1 MKRLESPASLFVTL
15 VEKRGS
21 ILDFIDPWIPA
32 CARMTEGETGITKR
46 PIFCYWLFLFRGFPW
61 LIFCLAFIP
70 CYTLGLLLLF
80 VASALTLENLSN
92 IFEYFRD
99 SNG

>member
-1 MKRLESPASLFVTL
+1 MKRLESTASLFVTL

-46 PIFCYWLFLFRGFPW
+46 PIFCYWLFLFRGFP
-61 LIFCLAFIP
+61 
-70 CYTLGLLLLF
+70 CYSVAKLLLLLGLHS
-80 VASALTLENLSN
+80 VLNRGTASS
-92 IFEYFRD
+92 FR
-99 SNG
+99 SFSPHSGKSFKSF